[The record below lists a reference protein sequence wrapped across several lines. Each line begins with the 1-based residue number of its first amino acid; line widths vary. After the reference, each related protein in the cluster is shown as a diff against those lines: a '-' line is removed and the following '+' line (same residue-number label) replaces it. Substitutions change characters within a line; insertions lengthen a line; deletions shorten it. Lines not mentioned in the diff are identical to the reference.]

1 MKKLLA
7 LFVASLLVLAVLAG
21 CGGGGEVTGHEGKYL
36 SVAGEMMGVSL
47 TGEDMEGWEIEL
59 KAGGKG
65 KMMVD
70 GTSAGIKWSLDGSNI
85 TIKVQGEEMTGT
97 LENDVI
103 VIDDVL
109 GMGMKITFAKEGSEA
124 ASDPSLGLSEDEKKC
139 VGEWKSD
146 AVTDALDED
155 ASGEIEPT
163 ALTMNLKADKS
174 AEITYK
180 GEDMGEQKWSF
191 ALGSGSFEDFDITF
205 EMNDDGSM
213 EVTYFE
219 GDDYYNFHCVK

>member
-7 LFVASLLVLAVLAG
+7 LFVASLLVLTVLAG

-36 SVAGEMMGVSL
+36 SVAGEMMG
-47 TGEDMEGWEIEL
+47 E
-59 KAGGKG
+59 
-65 KMMVD
+65 
-70 GTSAGIKWSLDGSNI
+70 
-85 TIKVQGEEMTGT
+85 
-97 LENDVI
+97 
-103 VIDDVL
+103 DVL
-109 GMGMKITFAKEGSEA
+109 GMGMKITIAKEGSEA

-205 EMNDDGSM
+205 KMNDDGSM

>member
-1 MKKLLA
+1 MKKILA
-7 LFVASLLVLAVLAG
+7 LTVAALLVVALLAG
-21 CGGGGEVTGHEGKYL
+21 CGGGEVTGHEGKYL
-36 SVAGEMMGVSL
+36 SVAGEMMGISM

-70 GTSAGIKWSLDGSNI
+70 GTSAGIKWSLDGSDI
-85 TIKVQGEEMTGT
+85 TIKVQGEEMKGT

-124 ASDPSLGLSEDEKKC
+124 ASDPSLGLSEDEKKV

-146 AVTDALDED
+146 AVTDVSDED
-155 ASGEIEPT
+155 ASGEIDPG
-163 ALTMNLKADKS
+163 ALTMNLKADKT

-180 GEDMGEQKWSF
+180 GEDMGELNWSF
-191 ALGSGSFEDFDITF
+191 ALGTGSIEDFDLTF
-205 EMNDDGSM
+205 EISDDGSM
-213 EVTYFE
+213 EATYFQ
-219 GDDYYNFHCVK
+219 GDDYYNFHLVK